1 MEKFWDAL
9 RGYAEL
15 KVTGAEPAA
24 FLNVCLER
32 GLEFWNVQP
41 LDEFSIRLTMTQRDA
56 EMAGPAAEKCLC
68 ELETLRR
75 GGGPRAAARLKRRK
89 VLWVLPLA
97 FLLLLTLSSFFVWR
111 IEVQG
116 NETVSETEILN
127 ALEDSGV
134 AIGGYWPSFNSEL
147 IRSRVLA
154 EIPELKWLSVS
165 TFGSRTY
172 VEVREKTEAPDIFDE
187 SERAKIV
194 ALRGGLIQ
202 EISVLRGAGAV
213 EKGDIA
219 SAGETL
225 IEGVVIS
232 PYAGPRF
239 VHAAGSVQ
247 ARTWYELT
255 AVLPMEYREKVYTGK
270 SNKKYALILGGRRIN
285 FYGNSGIWDASCDN
299 IITEHR
305 AEVEGVFSLPLSV
318 VVMTM
323 EEYELR
329 TALLGEDQARERLE
343 ATLASE
349 LEKRL
354 EDRGAVV
361 SAEFTF
367 TVTDGVAVGTLRAEC
382 LEDIAK
388 EKPLSPEEISEAKA
402 ESEDNTAQ

>member
-15 KVTGAEPAA
+15 KVTGAEPTA
-24 FLNVCLER
+24 FLNICLER
-32 GLEFWNVQP
+32 GLEFWNVRP
-41 LDEFSIRLTMTQRDA
+41 VDEFTIGLTMTQRDA
-56 EMAGPAAEKCLC
+56 DMAAPAAEKCLC
-68 ELETLRR
+68 ELEILRR
-75 GGGPRAAARLKRRK
+75 GGGPRTAARLKRRR
-89 VLWVLPLA
+89 VLWFLPLA

-111 IEVQG
+111 IDVQG
-116 NETVSETEILN
+116 NETVSKTEILN

-134 AIGGYWPSFNSEL
+134 AIGSYWPAFNSEI
-147 IRSRVLA
+147 IRSRILA

-172 VEVREKTEAPDIFDE
+172 VEVREKTEPPELFDE
-187 SERAKIV
+187 SEWYKIV

-202 EISVLRGAGAV
+202 EMRVLRGAGAV
-213 EKGDIA
+213 KKGDVA
-219 SAGETL
+219 WMGETL
-225 IEGVVIS
+225 IEGVVVS
-232 PYAGPRF
+232 PYAGPRL

-255 AVLPMEYREKVYTGK
+255 AILPMEYQEKVYTGR
-270 SNKKYALILGGRRIN
+270 SEKKYALILGSSRIN
-285 FYGNSGIWDASCDN
+285 FYGNSGIWDTSCDN

-318 VVMTM
+318 MVMTM

-354 EDRGAVV
+354 DDRGAVV

-367 TVTDGVAVGTLRAEC
+367 TVTDGVAVGTIRAEC
-382 LEDIAK
+382 LENIAK
-388 EKPLSPEEISEAKA
+388 EQPLTPEEIFEARA
-402 ESEDNTAQ
+402 ESEDNTVQ